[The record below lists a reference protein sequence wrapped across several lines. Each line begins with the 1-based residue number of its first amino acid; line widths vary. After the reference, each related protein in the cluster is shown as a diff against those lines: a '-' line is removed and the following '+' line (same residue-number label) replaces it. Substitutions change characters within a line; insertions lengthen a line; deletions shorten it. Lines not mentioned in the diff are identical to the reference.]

1 MDTGLDQRTVLV
13 TGSSSGIGRETAL
26 AFGQEGANVG
36 ITYYS
41 NEEGAKQTASL
52 VEDAGGEALT
62 LQYDLG
68 DSDSIHAAVER
79 VVEEWGSI
87 NVLVNNAVEHNP
99 GETPKF
105 EDVPREEWRQTLRTT
120 QEGYYETIQAVL
132 SSMRSADFGRI
143 VSISSNTAEIGTP
156 GMGPYAMSKAS
167 LHGLSNVL
175 SVELADAGILSNIV
189 MPGLTLTEQ
198 NRDEIPPKVQDQEA
212 EQTPTGR
219 LTTADEVASMIVY
232 LGSQANGHVN
242 GEIVRVT
249 GGR

>member
-1 MDTGLDQRTVLV
+1 
-13 TGSSSGIGRETAL
+13 
-26 AFGQEGANVG
+26 
-36 ITYYS
+36 
-41 NEEGAKQTASL
+41 
-52 VEDAGGEALT
+52 
-62 LQYDLG
+62 
-68 DSDSIHAAVER
+68 
-79 VVEEWGSI
+79 
-87 NVLVNNAVEHNP
+87 
-99 GETPKF
+99 
-105 EDVPREEWRQTLRTT
+105 
-120 QEGYYETIQAVL
+120 
-132 SSMRSADFGRI
+132 
-143 VSISSNTAEIGTP
+143 
-156 GMGPYAMSKAS
+156 MGPYAMSKAS